1 MDMDVSSTL
10 SFKME
15 SVEHIKVVLSY
26 YANSMKT
33 NDGFCLDYSTTTAAD
48 NDNDDW
54 QSITA
59 NRFRVYSVRR
69 DSTAGV

>member
-1 MDMDVSSTL
+1 MEGDSSAILYSDDISSTILTMDMDVSSTL

-33 NDGFCLDYSTTTAAD
+33 NDVFCLDYSTTTAAD
-48 NDNDDW
+48 DDNDDW
-54 QSITA
+54 
-59 NRFRVYSVRR
+59 
-69 DSTAGV
+69 